1 MTELKPVRISSVN
14 IISGLY
20 FHDVTTDIIYQL
32 KNTNQHRK
40 YNYLGLND
48 ELHVDEDDLI
58 NKGKLNK
65 IIKENE
71 MTFITPM
78 YSY

>member
-32 KNTNQHRK
+32 KNTNQHRRC
-40 YNYLGLND
+40 NYLGLSD

-71 MTFITPM
+71 MTFVTPM